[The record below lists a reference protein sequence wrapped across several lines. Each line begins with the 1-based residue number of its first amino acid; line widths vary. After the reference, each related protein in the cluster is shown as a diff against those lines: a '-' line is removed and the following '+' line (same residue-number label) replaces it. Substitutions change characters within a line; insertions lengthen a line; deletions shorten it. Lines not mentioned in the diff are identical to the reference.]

1 MSSKWFWLI
10 LIAIILVS
18 SVFLWHN
25 HTSTQKAQKALIK
38 AQETI
43 EETKQALRESREALD
58 KIDKIAKEMKDVT
71 KDAEKAGDE
80 YVKEVLLVSDD
91 EFLYKLNA
99 YSTVMVER
107 VKQLE

>member
-1 MSSKWFWLI
+1 MNSKAFWLI
-10 LIAIILVS
+10 IIAVILLS
-18 SVFLWHN
+18 AVFLWYN
-25 HTSTQKAQKALIK
+25 HASTQETLIK

-91 EFLYKLNA
+91 EFLDKLNS
-99 YSTVMVER
+99 YSTLVVER
-107 VKQLE
+107 VRQLE

>member
-1 MSSKWFWLI
+1 MNSRWFWLI
-10 LIAIILVS
+10 IIAVILLS
-18 SVFLWHN
+18 AVFIWHN
-25 HTSTQKAQKALIK
+25 HTSTQDMLLK

-43 EETKQALRESREALD
+43 KETQEALKESQEALLKLD
-58 KIDKIAKEMKDVT
+58 KIAQEIKDT
-71 KDAEKAGDE
+71 SQIAEKAGDE

-91 EFLYKLNA
+91 EFLDRLNQ

>member
-1 MSSKWFWLI
+1 MNSRWFWLI
-10 LIAIILVS
+10 IIAVILLS
-18 SVFLWHN
+18 AIFLWYN
-25 HTSTQKAQKALIK
+25 HTSTQETLIK

-43 EETKQALRESREALD
+43 EETKQALHESQEALK
-58 KIDKIAKEMKDVT
+58 KIDKIAQDIKEVT
-71 KDAEKAGDE
+71 QNAEKAGDE

-91 EFLYKLNA
+91 EFLDRLNQ

>member
-25 HTSTQKAQKALIK
+25 HTSTQKALIK

-43 EETKQALRESREALD
+43 KETKQALRESQDALQR
-58 KIDKIAKEMKDVT
+58 IDEITQKLQDVTRMAKE
-71 KDAEKAGDE
+71 AGDE
-80 YVKEVLLVSDD
+80 RVEEIKYISDD
-91 EFLYKLNA
+91 DFLGIVNE
-99 YSTVMVER
+99 YSTLMVER
-107 VKQLE
+107 VE

>member
-1 MSSKWFWLI
+1 MSNKTFWLI
-10 LIAIILVS
+10 IIAVILLS
-18 SVFLWHN
+18 AIFLWYN
-25 HTSTQKAQKALIK
+25 HTSTQETLIK

-43 EETKQALRESREALD
+43 EETKQALRESEEALK
-58 KIDKIAKEMKDVT
+58 KIDKIAQEIKDVSIS
-71 KDAEKAGDE
+71 AEKAGDE

-91 EFLYKLNA
+91 EFLDRLNQ

>member
-1 MSSKWFWLI
+1 MNSKAFWLI
-10 LIAIILVS
+10 IIAVILLS
-18 SVFLWHN
+18 AVFLWYN
-25 HTSTQKAQKALIK
+25 HTSTQETLIK

-43 EETKQALRESREALD
+43 EKTKQALRESQEAFK
-58 KIDKIAKEMKDVT
+58 KIDKIAQEIKDT
-71 KDAEKAGDE
+71 SQIAEKAGDE

-91 EFLYKLNA
+91 EFLDKLNA

>member
-1 MSSKWFWLI
+1 MNSKAFWLI
-10 LIAIILVS
+10 IIAVILLS
-18 SVFLWHN
+18 AVFLWYN
-25 HTSTQKAQKALIK
+25 HTSTQETLIK

-43 EETKQALRESREALD
+43 EETKQALHESQEALK
-58 KIDKIAKEMKDVT
+58 KIDKIAQDIKEVT
-71 KDAEKAGDE
+71 QNAEKAGDE

-91 EFLYKLNA
+91 EFLDRLNQ